1 MGLLSLFR
9 TKASE
14 PQGAPEPGSPETP
27 DSLWRKTD
35 LTSFSA
41 GEETHIVY
49 ARSGP
54 PITLPAFAIEFVL
67 SCSEFKPLDA
77 HLSAYAEKHGWH
89 SLQLDALRQH
99 LPRMIASGV
108 LVSSLQ
114 LHARCAAMCAGA
126 APAPIDA
133 IGFPTGGDRTPLLA
147 RAVESFAAN
156 LRTHGRRADFI
167 VADNSTQPEHRAGI
181 RAKAEELSRTLDV
194 PIYYSGETERRR
206 FAEALVRRSGCRADS
221 VEFALF
227 DPLGIGFSC
236 GANRNA
242 LLLHE
247 AGRMFCSVDDDVIC
261 RLAEPPELR
270 EARLSMFSNTDPF
283 SRWLFADR
291 ESALAA
297 GHFVERDFL
306 AEHEHLLGRDVG
318 ALFADGIAEHEID
331 LTDTGD
337 DLLRRLE
344 LGDARVRTTFLGH
357 LGDPGIPSSC
367 YFLYYERENL
377 RRLIESEAH
386 YLSVFGSRSVLTSV
400 LTRTIGDASVS
411 PGMAMGLDH
420 RELLP
425 PFFPVLHAE
434 DFAFGATAW
443 QCCPGAVA
451 GHLPLTVLHQPPT
464 GKSILQPS
472 DLSAENRVVIFEFAH
487 VLTRLILDFV
497 PAQHATAAERTIAL
511 GRHLTALAT
520 QPAAD
525 FIEALRE
532 TILKHESEKLGYLET
547 LLADE
552 TDAPDYWR
560 HDLETF
566 LQHAREALSA
576 DDFDIPY
583 DLKAHRTPEQNR
595 VLMQQLIARYGQL
608 LIDWPAI
615 VTTATE
621 LRKSGTSPAARI

>member
-1 MGLLSLFR
+1 MGLLSRFR
-9 TKASE
+9 TNA
-14 PQGAPEPGSPETP
+14 PAAPRAGLPTGAA
-27 DSLWRKTD
+27 SLWRKTD

-49 ARSGP
+49 ARNGP

-67 SCSEFKPLDA
+67 SCSEFKPLDQ
-77 HLSAYAEKHGWH
+77 HLASYAEKHGWH
-89 SLQLDALRQH
+89 PLQLDALRQH
-99 LPRMIASGV
+99 LPRIIEGGV
-108 LVSSLQ
+108 LVSSAQ
-114 LHARCAAMCAGA
+114 LHARCAAMPAGS
-126 APAPIDA
+126 APPPISA
-133 IGFPTGGDRTPLLA
+133 IGFPTGGDRGPLLA
-147 RAVESFAAN
+147 RAIESFAAN
-156 LRTHGRRADFI
+156 LRTNGRRADFI
-167 VADNSTQPEHRAGI
+167 VADNSTRPEHRAAI
-181 RAKAEELSRTLDV
+181 RAKSEALGRALDV
-194 PIYYSGETERRR
+194 PIFYSGETERRR
-206 FAEALVRRSGCRADS
+206 FAEALVRRSGCRPDS

-247 AGRMFCSVDDDVIC
+247 AGRMLCSIDDDVIC
-261 RLAEPPELR
+261 RLAEPPVQR
-270 EARLSMFSNTDPF
+270 DARLSMFSNTDPF

-291 ESALAA
+291 DAALAA
-297 GHFVERDFL
+297 GRFVDRDFL
-306 AEHEHLLGRDVG
+306 AAHEDLLGRGVG
-318 ALFADGIAEHEID
+318 SIFSGDIGEHDID
-331 LTDTGD
+331 LTDAGD

-377 RRLIESEAH
+377 RRLIKSEAH
-386 YLSVFGSRSVLTSV
+386 YRSVFGSRSVLTSV
-400 LTRTIGDASVS
+400 PARTIGDASVS

-443 QCCPGAVA
+443 QCCPGAVV
-451 GHLPLTVLHQPPT
+451 GHQPLTILHEPT
-464 GKSILQPS
+464 PGKSILQPS
-472 DLSAENRVVIFEFAH
+472 DLGPENRVVIFEFAH
-487 VLTRLILDFV
+487 VLTRLILDFP
-497 PAQHATAAERTIAL
+497 PAQRASAAERTIAL
-511 GRHLTALAT
+511 GRHLTALAS
-520 QPAAD
+520 QPAGD
-525 FIEALRE
+525 FMEALRE
-532 TILKHESEKLGYLET
+532 TVLQHESEKLGYLET

-552 TDAPDYWR
+552 PDAPDFWR

-566 LQHAREALSA
+566 LQHSREALSA

-595 VLMQQLIARYGQL
+595 MLMQQLIDRYGQL
-608 LIDWPAI
+608 LEDWPAI
-615 VTTATE
+615 VTAAAE
-621 LRKSGTSPAARI
+621 LRESGVTLAARI